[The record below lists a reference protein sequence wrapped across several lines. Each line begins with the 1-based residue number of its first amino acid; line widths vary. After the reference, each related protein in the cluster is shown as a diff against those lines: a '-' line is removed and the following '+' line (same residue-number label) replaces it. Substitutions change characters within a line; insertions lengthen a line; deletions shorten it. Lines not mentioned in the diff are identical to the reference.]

1 MRHEKRAVLGIH
13 SSLLSVALMFAG
25 PLPLVFCNEQ
35 QLRAFQP
42 ELVGVGMGA
51 FARQAFLLPATLT
64 LRQPERTCRRRQFL
78 KCREARVLLEHT
90 RLTGTRPSSLR
101 AWRTALTLAGV
112 GNEMVSENVT
122 GKSVA
127 PAATQATAHKSA
139 YKKSAVSVAS
149 KTIALS
155 KVASTTSTAAEEVRA
170 ASKASAQL
178 NNVEEG
184 REEEGLQ
191 KRRRRASKKETW
203 TDDALLEEFALKA
216 VMLLREAGGE
226 LESTKFQRRCNSR
239 VFLCVRVYT

>member
-1 MRHEKRAVLGIH
+1 MRHEKRAVLGLH
-13 SSLLSVALMFAG
+13 ASLLSVALMFVG

-42 ELVGVGMGA
+42 ELGGGGVGA

-122 GKSVA
+122 GKSVV
-127 PAATQATAHKSA
+127 PAETRATAQKSA

-155 KVASTTSTAAEEVRA
+155 KVASITSTADA
-170 ASKASAQL
+170 ASK
-178 NNVEEG
+178 
-184 REEEGLQ
+184 EEGLQ
-191 KRRRRASKKETW
+191 KRRRRASKTETW

-239 VFLCVRVYT
+239 VFLCVCVYMI

>member
-1 MRHEKRAVLGIH
+1 MRHEKRAALGLH
-13 SSLLSVALMFAG
+13 SSLLSVALMFVG

-35 QLRAFQP
+35 HLRAFQP
-42 ELVGVGMGA
+42 ELVGGGVGA
-51 FARQAFLLPATLT
+51 FASQAFLLPATLT

-90 RLTGTRPSSLR
+90 RLTGTRPSSR
-101 AWRTALTLAGV
+101 GRRTALTLAGV

-127 PAATQATAHKSA
+127 PAVTRATAQKSA